1 MTNVKNDIEWE
12 INQVDMAIDY
22 FERQIED
29 TFFVVDA
36 EKFEKIIH
44 RLNSDMKKLEKKRD
58 RRSGQAILTGEI
70 T

>member
-44 RLNSDMKKLEKKRD
+44 RLSNDMKKLEKKRD
-58 RRSGQAILTGEI
+58 RHSI
-70 T
+70 